1 MNPIKEYIQQQT
13 RRQFFNRTATGLG
26 SAALASLMGE
36 SQLHAAGTSPQI
48 NQTKD
53 LEVRH
58 FAPKAKR
65 VIFLFM
71 AGAPPQ
77 QDLFDY
83 KPNIKNWFNKDLP
96 DSVRNGQRLTTLTSG
111 QTRLPLAPSTF
122 NFKQH
127 GQSGAWISELLPH
140 TAKIVDDISIVKSM
154 WTEAINHDPAM
165 TYIMTGNQISGNPS
179 LGSWLSYGLGSDNE
193 NFPAF
198 VVLNSSWTSKKEAQA
213 LYSRLWGNGFL
224 SSKHQGVALRSQGDP
239 ILFLS
244 NPNGMDSR
252 MRRLMLDNLRKMNL
266 NQYAREEDPET
277 QARISQY
284 EMAFRMQASV
294 PDLTEMKNEP
304 QSTFNLYGKE
314 AKIPGTFAYNC
325 LLARRMAEK
334 GVRFTQIFHRGW
346 DHHKNLNRDL
356 PLQCK
361 DVDQA
366 AAALIQD
373 LKQRG
378 LLDDTL
384 VIWGGEFGRTT
395 YSQGAVSK
403 SNYGRDHHP
412 RCFSIWMAGG
422 GVKGGV
428 VHGETDDFSY
438 NVVKNPEHIHSLN
451 ATILHLMG
459 IDHERFSVKHQGLDT
474 RLTGVENVPLID
486 AVLS

>member
-1 MNPIKEYIQQQT
+1 MDPIREYLQQQT
-13 RRQFFNRTATGLG
+13 RRQFFGRSATGLG
-26 SAALASLMGE
+26 SAALTSLLGD
-36 SQLHAAGTSPQI
+36 SHLQAVGSTPGANGSSALGVQ
-48 NQTKD
+48 
-53 LEVRH
+53 H

-65 VIFLFM
+65 AIFLFM

-83 KPNIKNWFNKDLP
+83 KPKMKDWFNKNLP
-96 DSVRNGQRLTTLTSG
+96 DTVRNGQRLTTLTSR
-111 QTRLPLAPSTF
+111 QSRLPIAPSTF
-122 NFKQH
+122 DFKQH

-140 TAKIVDDISIVKSM
+140 TAKMADDISIVKSM
-154 WTEAINHDPAM
+154 WTEAINHDPGM
-165 TYIMTGNQISGNPS
+165 TYIQTGNQISGNPS
-179 LGSWLSYGLGSDNE
+179 LGAWLSYGLGSENE
-193 NFPAF
+193 NLPAF

-213 LYSRLWGNGFL
+213 LYARLWGNGFL
-224 SSKHQGVALRSQGDP
+224 SSDHQGVALRSQGDP
-239 ILFLS
+239 VLFLS
-244 NPNGMDSR
+244 NPKGMDAEARR
-252 MRRLMLDNLRKMNL
+252 MMLDSLRKMNL
-266 NQYAREEDPET
+266 NQYSREGDPET
-277 QARISQY
+277 QTRISQY
-284 EMAFRMQASV
+284 EMAFRMQTSV
-294 PDLTEMKNEP
+294 PELTDMKDEP
-304 QSTFNLYGKE
+304 QSTFDLYGTESK
-314 AKIPGTFAYNC
+314 KPGTFAYNC

-356 PLQCK
+356 PLQCM

-366 AAALIQD
+366 AAALVQD

-384 VIWGGEFGRTT
+384 VIWGGEFGRTI

-438 NVVKNPEHIHSLN
+438 NVIENPVHIHSLN

-459 IDHERFSVKHQGLDT
+459 IDHERFSVKHMGLDA
-474 RLTGVENVPLID
+474 RLTGVEDVPLIN